1 MNMKNTLITFLLLIA
16 AITASAQDF
25 SVFQGGAGSDI
36 RPEGWLKEFL
46 LRQKSGMTG
55 HPEALSY
62 PYDSC
67 LWNGE
72 IGRNTETYG
81 SDWWRYEQTA
91 YYTDGLIRLGYLIED
106 QDMVDTAVDGINYTL
121 AHASDKGVLGNPKI
135 ESMWPMCVYF
145 RVLEAYYESTGDQRV
160 IDALHKHYL
169 NFTSE
174 EIGNWRNIVSL
185 EGMLWVYGK
194 TGDRKLLERCE
205 KAWNAGTFI
214 DLVPETCRNDERLVM
229 HGVTCA
235 EELKLPMLLY
245 AYTGNEMYHNL
256 ALNAEYKLTRDHMLP
271 DGVPASAEALVGNE
285 NIINSHETCD
295 ITDYTW
301 SLIKFLTVTGDA
313 KWADKIERA
322 VFNAGPGAITKDFKS
337 LQYFSSVN
345 QVIATGNNNHNEF
358 FHGSTWMAFRPTHE
372 TECCSGNAHRFMPD
386 YTAYTWLRGNHD
398 EITAAL
404 YAPTTYRFR
413 TKDAVDCT
421 IEEKTLYPFDGLIDF
436 KFSLSA
442 ATTLSFCLRI
452 PEWSADS
459 QIRVN
464 GKLMDM
470 EMVPG
475 TFVKIERA
483 FSDGDHITLSLDMS
497 PRITDV
503 RNQGLFITRGPLL
516 YSFSVPHSKEEDT
529 KVYAN
534 MNGKVPGNP
543 DFKCWSMIPTGKWN
557 YALDL
562 SHASEIVTEKNDSYS
577 VGDYP
582 YDEGNSPYI
591 LKVPAKEIAWQ
602 LDSSRYTPVMPKGG
616 FAEPIKDNTV
626 WLDLVPYGSTELRL
640 TVFPRTVNHIE
651 KSSSERIKTLDPLVN
666 PIKGISPDSQS
677 SDTVCVARGEHAV
690 FQFMID
696 SLQDGSTIEASSGK
710 FKSPSGSVLKA
721 KPEIGWVKYVC
732 SRHNYTPSAPDALL
746 PSDAMYP
753 DPIVIS
759 NRTEVDSST
768 PTVMYLDISIPDDT
782 EPGLYNGRINLN
794 IHNGAS
800 LTKEVY
806 IEVFPVQLE
815 EQSLLVSNWYFP
827 EEFKHM
833 NNGKEVIEGSR
844 KYKKCKKEVLTTAA
858 AYGQNVWLLY
868 EKGEP
873 YIDADGNIAFNF
885 QKMDKSIKEMLSCL
899 PVKFIEGNHI
909 AKRSTNRWT
918 DPFWV
923 LTPIQDKDGKFNFVK
938 LSLDDQRAVNYVK
951 DYFRCLS
958 SHLKSQELGD
968 GRSWLDIYVQHVGD
982 EPIKE
987 NIDSWEAIAR
997 IIKESAPDLKIIEAY
1012 RTPYFNQELI
1022 DIVIPQLDE
1031 LEWPVYRNIPAH
1043 HQCWFYTC
1051 MYPRSNYANR
1061 YVTLPLIKT
1070 RILHWI
1076 NFKYETDGYL
1086 HWGLNSWS
1094 ADGDPWKDV
1103 SAPAND
1109 WPGGDS
1115 HIIYPA
1121 YMKVYPSIRF
1131 KAMRDGINDYTLLQM
1146 VAKRS
1151 PITAQN
1157 FVNKIIWDY
1166 SSYDTSVVN
1175 FRSIRREILEY
1186 LSLY

>member
-1 MNMKNTLITFLLLIA
+1 MNMKNTLITFILLIA

-25 SVFQGGAGSDI
+25 SVFHGGAGSNI

-72 IGRNTETYG
+72 IGRNTEIYG

-91 YYTDGLIRLGYLIED
+91 YYTDGLIRLGYLIDD

-121 AHASDKGVLGNPKI
+121 AHAS
-135 ESMWPMCVYF
+135 
-145 RVLEAYYESTGDQRV
+145 
-160 IDALHKHYL
+160 
-169 NFTSE
+169 
-174 EIGNWRNIVSL
+174 
-185 EGMLWVYGK
+185 
-194 TGDRKLLERCE
+194 
-205 KAWNAGTFI
+205 
-214 DLVPETCRNDERLVM
+214 
-229 HGVTCA
+229 
-235 EELKLPMLLY
+235 
-245 AYTGNEMYHNL
+245 
-256 ALNAEYKLTRDHMLP
+256 
-271 DGVPASAEALVGNE
+271 
-285 NIINSHETCD
+285 
-295 ITDYTW
+295 
-301 SLIKFLTVTGDA
+301 
-313 KWADKIERA
+313 
-322 VFNAGPGAITKDFKS
+322 
-337 LQYFSSVN
+337 
-345 QVIATGNNNHNEF
+345 
-358 FHGSTWMAFRPTHE
+358 
-372 TECCSGNAHRFMPD
+372 
-386 YTAYTWLRGNHD
+386 
-398 EITAAL
+398 
-404 YAPTTYRFR
+404 
-413 TKDAVDCT
+413 
-421 IEEKTLYPFDGLIDF
+421 
-436 KFSLSA
+436 
-442 ATTLSFCLRI
+442 
-452 PEWSADS
+452 
-459 QIRVN
+459 
-464 GKLMDM
+464 
-470 EMVPG
+470 
-475 TFVKIERA
+475 
-483 FSDGDHITLSLDMS
+483 
-497 PRITDV
+497 
-503 RNQGLFITRGPLL
+503 
-516 YSFSVPHSKEEDT
+516 
-529 KVYAN
+529 
-534 MNGKVPGNP
+534 
-543 DFKCWSMIPTGKWN
+543 
-557 YALDL
+557 
-562 SHASEIVTEKNDSYS
+562 EIVTEKNESYS

-602 LDSSRYTPVMPKGG
+602 MNSSRYTPVMPKGG
-616 FAEPIKDNTV
+616 FAEPIK
-626 WLDLVPYGSTELRL
+626 
-640 TVFPRTVNHIE
+640 
-651 KSSSERIKTLDPLVN
+651 TLDPLVN
-666 PIKGISPDSQS
+666 PIKGISPDGQS

-710 FKSPSGSVLKA
+710 FKSSSGSVLKA
-721 KPEIGWVKYVC
+721 KPEIGWVKYVR

-759 NRTEVDSST
+759 NRTEVDSSI
-768 PTVMYLDISIPDDT
+768 PTVMYLDISIPEDT

-794 IHNGAS
+794 INNGTS

-815 EQSLLVSNWYFP
+815 EQSLLISNWYFP

-885 QKMDKSIKEMLSCL
+885 QKMDKSIEEMLSCL

-1031 LEWPVYRNIPAH
+1031 LEWPVYRDIPDQ

-1094 ADGDPWKDV
+1094 ADVDPWKDV

-1115 HIIYPA
+1115 HVIYPA

-1157 FVNKIIWDY
+1157 FVNKIIRDY

>member
-1 MNMKNTLITFLLLIA
+1 M
-16 AITASAQDF
+16 
-25 SVFQGGAGSDI
+25 
-36 RPEGWLKEFL
+36 
-46 LRQKSGMTG
+46 
-55 HPEALSY
+55 
-62 PYDSC
+62 
-67 LWNGE
+67 
-72 IGRNTETYG
+72 
-81 SDWWRYEQTA
+81 
-91 YYTDGLIRLGYLIED
+91 
-106 QDMVDTAVDGINYTL
+106 
-121 AHASDKGVLGNPKI
+121 
-135 ESMWPMCVYF
+135 
-145 RVLEAYYESTGDQRV
+145 
-160 IDALHKHYL
+160 
-169 NFTSE
+169 
-174 EIGNWRNIVSL
+174 
-185 EGMLWVYGK
+185 
-194 TGDRKLLERCE
+194 
-205 KAWNAGTFI
+205 
-214 DLVPETCRNDERLVM
+214 
-229 HGVTCA
+229 
-235 EELKLPMLLY
+235 
-245 AYTGNEMYHNL
+245 
-256 ALNAEYKLTRDHMLP
+256 
-271 DGVPASAEALVGNE
+271 
-285 NIINSHETCD
+285 
-295 ITDYTW
+295 
-301 SLIKFLTVTGDA
+301 
-313 KWADKIERA
+313 
-322 VFNAGPGAITKDFKS
+322 
-337 LQYFSSVN
+337 
-345 QVIATGNNNHNEF
+345 
-358 FHGSTWMAFRPTHE
+358 
-372 TECCSGNAHRFMPD
+372 
-386 YTAYTWLRGNHD
+386 
-398 EITAAL
+398 
-404 YAPTTYRFR
+404 
-413 TKDAVDCT
+413 
-421 IEEKTLYPFDGLIDF
+421 
-436 KFSLSA
+436 
-442 ATTLSFCLRI
+442 
-452 PEWSADS
+452 
-459 QIRVN
+459 
-464 GKLMDM
+464 
-470 EMVPG
+470 
-475 TFVKIERA
+475 
-483 FSDGDHITLSLDMS
+483 
-497 PRITDV
+497 
-503 RNQGLFITRGPLL
+503 
-516 YSFSVPHSKEEDT
+516 
-529 KVYAN
+529 
-534 MNGKVPGNP
+534 
-543 DFKCWSMIPTGKWN
+543 
-557 YALDL
+557 
-562 SHASEIVTEKNDSYS
+562 
-577 VGDYP
+577 
-582 YDEGNSPYI
+582 
-591 LKVPAKEIAWQ
+591 
-602 LDSSRYTPVMPKGG
+602 
-616 FAEPIKDNTV
+616 
-626 WLDLVPYGSTELRL
+626 
-640 TVFPRTVNHIE
+640 
-651 KSSSERIKTLDPLVN
+651 
-666 PIKGISPDSQS
+666 
-677 SDTVCVARGEHAV
+677 
-690 FQFMID
+690 
-696 SLQDGSTIEASSGK
+696 
-710 FKSPSGSVLKA
+710 
-721 KPEIGWVKYVC
+721 
-732 SRHNYTPSAPDALL
+732 
-746 PSDAMYP
+746 
-753 DPIVIS
+753 
-759 NRTEVDSST
+759 
-768 PTVMYLDISIPDDT
+768 
-782 EPGLYNGRINLN
+782 
-794 IHNGAS
+794 
-800 LTKEVY
+800 TKEVY

-815 EQSLLVSNWYFP
+815 EQSLLISNWYFP

-885 QKMDKSIKEMLSCL
+885 QKMDKSIEEMLSCL

-923 LTPIQDKDGKFNFVK
+923 LTPIQDKDGKFNYVK

-1031 LEWPVYRNIPAH
+1031 LEWPVYRDIPDQ

>member
-1 MNMKNTLITFLLLIA
+1 MIRNQTNFLMITELKNIDKHQYMNMKNTLITFILLIA

-25 SVFQGGAGSDI
+25 SVFHGGAGSNI

-72 IGRNTETYG
+72 IGRNTEIYG

-91 YYTDGLIRLGYLIED
+91 YYTDGLIRLGYLIDD

-121 AHASDKGVLGNPKI
+121 AHAS
-135 ESMWPMCVYF
+135 
-145 RVLEAYYESTGDQRV
+145 
-160 IDALHKHYL
+160 
-169 NFTSE
+169 
-174 EIGNWRNIVSL
+174 
-185 EGMLWVYGK
+185 
-194 TGDRKLLERCE
+194 
-205 KAWNAGTFI
+205 
-214 DLVPETCRNDERLVM
+214 
-229 HGVTCA
+229 
-235 EELKLPMLLY
+235 
-245 AYTGNEMYHNL
+245 
-256 ALNAEYKLTRDHMLP
+256 
-271 DGVPASAEALVGNE
+271 
-285 NIINSHETCD
+285 
-295 ITDYTW
+295 
-301 SLIKFLTVTGDA
+301 
-313 KWADKIERA
+313 
-322 VFNAGPGAITKDFKS
+322 
-337 LQYFSSVN
+337 
-345 QVIATGNNNHNEF
+345 
-358 FHGSTWMAFRPTHE
+358 
-372 TECCSGNAHRFMPD
+372 
-386 YTAYTWLRGNHD
+386 
-398 EITAAL
+398 
-404 YAPTTYRFR
+404 
-413 TKDAVDCT
+413 
-421 IEEKTLYPFDGLIDF
+421 
-436 KFSLSA
+436 
-442 ATTLSFCLRI
+442 
-452 PEWSADS
+452 
-459 QIRVN
+459 
-464 GKLMDM
+464 
-470 EMVPG
+470 
-475 TFVKIERA
+475 
-483 FSDGDHITLSLDMS
+483 
-497 PRITDV
+497 
-503 RNQGLFITRGPLL
+503 
-516 YSFSVPHSKEEDT
+516 
-529 KVYAN
+529 
-534 MNGKVPGNP
+534 
-543 DFKCWSMIPTGKWN
+543 
-557 YALDL
+557 
-562 SHASEIVTEKNDSYS
+562 EIVTEKNESYS

-602 LDSSRYTPVMPKGG
+602 MNSSRYTPVMPKGG
-616 FAEPIKDNTV
+616 FAEPIK
-626 WLDLVPYGSTELRL
+626 
-640 TVFPRTVNHIE
+640 
-651 KSSSERIKTLDPLVN
+651 TLDPLVN
-666 PIKGISPDSQS
+666 PIKGISPDGQS

-710 FKSPSGSVLKA
+710 FKSSSGSVLKA
-721 KPEIGWVKYVC
+721 KPEIGWVKYVR

-759 NRTEVDSST
+759 NRTEVDSSI
-768 PTVMYLDISIPDDT
+768 PTVMYLDISIPEDT

-794 IHNGAS
+794 INNGTS

-815 EQSLLVSNWYFP
+815 EQSLLISNWYFP

-885 QKMDKSIKEMLSCL
+885 QKMDKSIEEMLSCL

-1031 LEWPVYRNIPAH
+1031 LEWPVYRDIPDQ

-1094 ADGDPWKDV
+1094 ADVDPWKDV

-1115 HIIYPA
+1115 HVIYPA

-1157 FVNKIIWDY
+1157 FVNKIIRDY

>member
-1 MNMKNTLITFLLLIA
+1 MNMKNTLITFILLIA

-25 SVFQGGAGSDI
+25 SVFHGGAGSNI

-72 IGRNTETYG
+72 IGRNTEIYG

-91 YYTDGLIRLGYLIED
+91 YYTDGLIRLGYLIDD

-121 AHASDKGVLGNPKI
+121 AHAS
-135 ESMWPMCVYF
+135 
-145 RVLEAYYESTGDQRV
+145 
-160 IDALHKHYL
+160 
-169 NFTSE
+169 
-174 EIGNWRNIVSL
+174 
-185 EGMLWVYGK
+185 
-194 TGDRKLLERCE
+194 
-205 KAWNAGTFI
+205 
-214 DLVPETCRNDERLVM
+214 
-229 HGVTCA
+229 
-235 EELKLPMLLY
+235 
-245 AYTGNEMYHNL
+245 
-256 ALNAEYKLTRDHMLP
+256 
-271 DGVPASAEALVGNE
+271 
-285 NIINSHETCD
+285 
-295 ITDYTW
+295 
-301 SLIKFLTVTGDA
+301 
-313 KWADKIERA
+313 
-322 VFNAGPGAITKDFKS
+322 
-337 LQYFSSVN
+337 
-345 QVIATGNNNHNEF
+345 
-358 FHGSTWMAFRPTHE
+358 
-372 TECCSGNAHRFMPD
+372 
-386 YTAYTWLRGNHD
+386 
-398 EITAAL
+398 
-404 YAPTTYRFR
+404 
-413 TKDAVDCT
+413 
-421 IEEKTLYPFDGLIDF
+421 
-436 KFSLSA
+436 
-442 ATTLSFCLRI
+442 
-452 PEWSADS
+452 
-459 QIRVN
+459 
-464 GKLMDM
+464 
-470 EMVPG
+470 
-475 TFVKIERA
+475 
-483 FSDGDHITLSLDMS
+483 
-497 PRITDV
+497 
-503 RNQGLFITRGPLL
+503 
-516 YSFSVPHSKEEDT
+516 
-529 KVYAN
+529 
-534 MNGKVPGNP
+534 
-543 DFKCWSMIPTGKWN
+543 
-557 YALDL
+557 
-562 SHASEIVTEKNDSYS
+562 EIVTEKNESYS

-602 LDSSRYTPVMPKGG
+602 MDSSRYTPVMPKGG
-616 FAEPIKDNTV
+616 FA
-626 WLDLVPYGSTELRL
+626 
-640 TVFPRTVNHIE
+640 
-651 KSSSERIKTLDPLVN
+651 ERIKTLDPLVN
-666 PIKGISPDSQS
+666 PIKGISPDGQS

-710 FKSPSGSVLKA
+710 FKSSSGSVLKA
-721 KPEIGWVKYVC
+721 KPEIGWVKYVR

-759 NRTEVDSST
+759 NRTEVDSSI
-768 PTVMYLDISIPDDT
+768 PTVMYLDISIPEDT

-794 IHNGAS
+794 INNGTS

-815 EQSLLVSNWYFP
+815 EQSLLISNWYFP

-885 QKMDKSIKEMLSCL
+885 QKMDKSIEEMLSCL

-1031 LEWPVYRNIPAH
+1031 LEWPVYRDIPDQ

-1094 ADGDPWKDV
+1094 ADVDPWKDV

-1157 FVNKIIWDY
+1157 FVNKIIRDY